1 MTYPLSSQVSAGQPT
16 SADHYNNLR
25 KDALYV
31 GQASADSLDL
41 GTFFSRFAENLT
53 IVYLATNRLRV
64 PYNAYS
70 PAAIVIGGCLLKA
83 SASVDLPASSFT
95 GAAATYYIHA
105 VRSAGSTT
113 FTLSV
118 NTTALDNDTSRVI
131 GTCYWDG
138 SVVGSIVPLFGTGS
152 AMPTPGYDSG
162 WFAVVF
168 NASYNKTHGL
178 GAVPKM
184 VMLLHATDSAG
195 ATENVV
201 ALMGDITGGGVKALI
216 GMDSSTAYI
225 ITSTGSTGGTC
236 YSTRRTSGAGYYR
249 LLCWV

>member
-1 MTYPLSSQVSAGQPT
+1 M
-16 SADHYNNLR
+16 
-25 KDALYV
+25 
-31 GQASADSLDL
+31 
-41 GTFFSRFAENLT
+41 
-53 IVYLATNRLRV
+53 
-64 PYNAYS
+64 
-70 PAAIVIGGCLLKA
+70 
-83 SASVDLPASSFT
+83 
-95 GAAATYYIHA
+95 
-105 VRSAGSTT
+105 
-113 FTLSV
+113 
-118 NTTALDNDTSRVI
+118 NTTALDNDASRVI

-138 SVVGSIVPLFGTGS
+138 STVGSIVPLFGTGS
-152 AMPTPGYDSG
+152 AMPNPGYDSG

-201 ALMGDITGGGVKALI
+201 VLMGDITGGGVKAII
-216 GMDSSTAYI
+216 GLDSSTAYI
-225 ITSTGSTGGTC
+225 TTSTGSTGDTC